1 MPTPVRPD
9 NHSYGNFNFYDTI
22 LQLAPEELA
31 RYAQEVVVRK
41 NEIIYDPSSDHLY
54 MYEILEG
61 AIKLGSYT
69 EEGEEFTF
77 EVLHRG
83 DFFGDLKYLN
93 NQFFEFSKAL
103 VDTRIRVYHRD
114 FFKRMVVATPKIS
127 EWFIS
132 YLVKR
137 WCSAEKKLKKLHEKK
152 PQEKLTFIGSY
163 LDLQVRD
170 MHGATFHLVNL
181 LTQKDL
187 GDLTG
192 LTRQTVASTSRSMAR
207 VKHPVDKRGKLLQI
221 P

>member
-1 MPTPVRPD
+1 MQTPVRPNND
-9 NHSYGNFNFYDTI
+9 SYVDFNFYEVISGLFQEEMFGKVREMTI
-22 LQLAPEELA
+22 
-31 RYAQEVVVRK
+31 RK
-41 NEIIYDPSSDHLY
+41 NEYIYDPSSEHLY
-54 MYEILEG
+54 IFEVLEG

-77 EVLHRG
+77 DVVLKG
-83 DFFGDLKYLN
+83 DFFGDLRYLN

-103 VDTRIRVYHRD
+103 LDTRVRVYHRD
-114 FFKRMVVATPKIS
+114 FFKKMVLSSPEVS

-152 PQEKLTFIGSY
+152 PQEKLSFMGSF
-163 LDLQVRD
+163 LDLQVQD
-170 MHGATFHLVNL
+170 FHGNSFMLLHL

-192 LTRQTVASTSRSMAR
+192 LTWQTVASASRTLSKA
-207 VKHPVDKRGKLLQI
+207 K
-221 P
+221 